1 MHASPRRIRRSGIV
15 AATAMIL
22 LGGVA
27 AVTTT
32 AAVAATVD
40 TSAWSMSWTDTA
52 A

>member
-22 LGGVA
+22 LGGGV

-32 AAVAATVD
+32 
-40 TSAWSMSWTDTA
+40 DTA
-52 A
+52 GAASETEPANFGNSSLWG